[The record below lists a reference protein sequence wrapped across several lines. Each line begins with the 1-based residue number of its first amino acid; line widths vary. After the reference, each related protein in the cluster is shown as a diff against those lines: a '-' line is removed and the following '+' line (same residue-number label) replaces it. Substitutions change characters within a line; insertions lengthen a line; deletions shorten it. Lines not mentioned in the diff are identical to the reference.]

1 MQRYYKNPEAT
12 QEIFL
17 QDGWLKTG
25 DLGCFDNEGYL
36 YIKGRSKNV
45 IVGPSGENIYPEM
58 IEQLLLQIKY
68 IQEAIVYEEA
78 DRLIAKAYLDYDELD
93 KEFRRN
99 KLNDAESEKLT
110 HVLLEAARQEVNKEL
125 PGFSHIAKIVE
136 HPEPFDKTPTN
147 KIKRYLY
154 VPSRN

>member
-1 MQRYYKNPEAT
+1 M
-12 QEIFL
+12 
-17 QDGWLKTG
+17 
-25 DLGCFDNEGYL
+25 
-36 YIKGRSKNV
+36 
-45 IVGPSGENIYPEM
+45 
-58 IEQLLLQIKY
+58 
-68 IQEAIVYEEA
+68 
-78 DRLIAKAYLDYDELD
+78 IAKAYLDYDELD